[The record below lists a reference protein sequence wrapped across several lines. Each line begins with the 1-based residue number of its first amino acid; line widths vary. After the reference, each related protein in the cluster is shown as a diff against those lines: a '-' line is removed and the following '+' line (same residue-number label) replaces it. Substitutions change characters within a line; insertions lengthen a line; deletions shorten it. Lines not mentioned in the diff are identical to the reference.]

1 MVELD
6 KIGKSLKD
14 KQLLNKLFIG
24 LMSLVEFIIFGALIH
39 IAVQLMKGPGNEVY
53 NLVAM
58 GILLL
63 WFGIL
68 VGYYAW
74 AVYFYNINLGL
85 TNQDWAEIREQK
97 RYNPEGV
104 DEPKENPNI
113 NQTLGLPT
121 GTVRGSLALSL
132 MVGGICMTIAG
143 FGMENMVEENAF
155 LVDNFDFFKT
165 AFLMMIAFYFG
176 NKSLEMMGYKSTRT
190 IGRGQNSSNEDKTN
204 TPPQPP
210 APVPP
215 AQNASA
221 AKDLLKNGKL
231 DTPLTGSIPQT
242 PKENDDFDISGSIQ

>member
-1 MVELD
+1 MEELD
-6 KIGKSLKD
+6 KLGKSIKD
-14 KQLLNKLFIG
+14 KRFLNKLFIG
-24 LMSLVEFIIFGALIH
+24 LMGFVELIIFGALLH
-39 IAVQLMKGPGNEVY
+39 IAVQLMKGPGDEVY

-68 VGYYAW
+68 LGYYAW
-74 AVYFYNINLGL
+74 AVYFYNINMGL
-85 TNQDWAEIREQK
+85 TNEDWAEIREQK

-104 DEPKENPNI
+104 DAPTENPNI

-176 NKSLEMMGYKSTRT
+176 NKSLEMMGYKSSKT
-190 IGRGQNSSNEDKTN
+190 IGRGQGTTNDEKTN
-204 TPPQPP
+204 TPPKPP
-210 APVPP
+210 GPIPP
-215 AQNASA
+215 AQDVST
-221 AKDLLKNGKL
+221 AKDLLKKGKL
-231 DTPLTGSIPQT
+231 DNPLTGSLSQGQ
-242 PKENDDFDISGSIQ
+242 KENEDFDISGSIQ